1 MVHRYTD
8 SRRRDQDHHR
18 GHEQERNRER
28 GYGRSRPSKEF
39 NFYSF
44 LWRFIA
50 SLILVLIS
58 YNPTD
63 YSFVGWLMH
72 ARELDILGP
81 EHFVVGV
88 ALLIGWVIL
97 LAATS
102 RSLGA
107 FGLILGGS
115 LLGGV
120 VWLLIDFGLLD
131 VNSVTS
137 ATWVSLICVALLLAV
152 GLSWSHVWRR
162 LTGQFEVD
170 DGDN

>member
-1 MVHRYTD
+1 MARK
-8 SRRRDQDHHR
+8 SSENRGRRSTAR
-18 GHEQERNRER
+18 
-28 GYGRSRPSKEF
+28 EF

-50 SLILVLIS
+50 SLFLVLIT
-58 YNPTD
+58 YNPTQ
-63 YSFVGWLMH
+63 YSYVAWLKY
-72 ARELDILGP
+72 AREMAALGP
-81 EHFVVGV
+81 EHFVVGIV
-88 ALLIGWVIL
+88 LLIGWVIL

-120 VWLLIDFGLLD
+120 VWLLIDLGIL
-131 VNSVTS
+131 SVSSFSS

-162 LTGQFEVD
+162 LSGQFEVD
-170 DGDN
+170 DGDG